1 VNTIKSSYV
10 NDINQML
17 NFNKAIDGLNK
28 QSEQHKMAIKNISEL
43 IKKFKA
49 NRNKK
54 LKVIVGGNLIDEID
68 NKEAIKSLQDRRRE
82 FELGLRGIAE
92 QIAHREDA
100 FESLIIKLYNMFKS
114 MVPEDV
120 KNGS

>member
-1 VNTIKSSYV
+1 METISQLHVN
-10 NDINQML
+10 NINQML
-17 NFNKAIDGLNK
+17 NFNKALDELKK
-28 QSEQHKMAIKNISEL
+28 QTEQHKMAIKSISDL

-54 LKVIVGGNLIDEID
+54 LKVIIGGNLIEEID
-68 NKEAIKSLQDRRRE
+68 NREATKNLQDRRRE
-82 FELGLRGIAE
+82 FELGLKGITE

-100 FESLIIKLYNMFKS
+100 FESLVIKLFNYLKAR
-114 MVPEDV
+114 VPEDI

>member
-1 VNTIKSSYV
+1 
-10 NDINQML
+10 ML